1 MKKIYRMKNL
11 ECAHCA
17 AKMET
22 AIRRLDGVNDA
33 AINFMAMKLTVDFAE
48 GADVSS
54 VLSEAAKVCKKVEP
68 DCEILL

>member
-22 AIRRLDGVNDA
+22 AIRRLDGVNNA

-54 VLSEAAKVCKKVEP
+54 VLSEAVKVCKKVEP

>member
-33 AINFMAMKLTVDFAE
+33 AINFMAMKLTVE
-48 GADVSS
+48 QENITR
-54 VLSEAAKVCKKVEP
+54 LK
-68 DCEILL
+68 I